1 MFHIQP
7 LLPKTLSILSK
18 HSAGIY
24 FFKAISGNT
33 RTMCEIISKLTKKT
47 LERLN
52 GIFSGITNF
61 IHFSGVDFEQV
72 MPAGRILSICE
83 FAQTHFRNFK

>member
-7 LLPKTLSILSK
+7 LLPKTLSVLSK

-61 IHFSGVDFEQV
+61 IHFSGVCLLLLE
-72 MPAGRILSICE
+72 RIQCVGQKLPLATL
-83 FAQTHFRNFK
+83 FGK